1 MMRWSCCFAAIVLTV
16 CAMAERTSAKPE
28 LAFEQK
34 VQAPAGGA
42 NKPIEVGDGDVV
54 LIEGDARVRIVR
66 RREAHVRAIHDP
78 EERWVIL
85 MVDYAPAK
93 GKTPDGGV
101 DVDYTFNEVGEWPL
115 GESWTGPAVIDDYAI
130 AGGPPAHG
138 IGLTTEAGLIQ
149 VLATD
154 DPGRFADPAAIRTV
168 TYRGTG
174 RGGGSGQSFAVVEPR
189 LRAQASRNAQARSQ
203 IPGGAPVVSSSVEMR
218 VGTAQTPIAPAVPPA
233 ADSAP
238 VRVGGN
244 VPQPTK
250 VFDAPP
256 VVPDA
261 AVRDGVRG
269 IVILEITIGP
279 DGKVSAAKVLRSI
292 PLLDQAAVDAV
303 RQWRYTPT
311 ELNGVAVPVI
321 MTVPVRF

>member
-1 MMRWSCCFAAIVLTV
+1 
-16 CAMAERTSAKPE
+16 
-28 LAFEQK
+28 
-34 VQAPAGGA
+34 
-42 NKPIEVGDGDVV
+42 
-54 LIEGDARVRIVR
+54 
-66 RREAHVRAIHDP
+66 
-78 EERWVIL
+78 
-85 MVDYAPAK
+85 
-93 GKTPDGGV
+93 
-101 DVDYTFNEVGEWPL
+101 
-115 GESWTGPAVIDDYAI
+115 
-130 AGGPPAHG
+130 
-138 IGLTTEAGLIQ
+138 
-149 VLATD
+149 
-154 DPGRFADPAAIRTV
+154 
-168 TYRGTG
+168 
-174 RGGGSGQSFAVVEPR
+174 
-189 LRAQASRNAQARSQ
+189 
-203 IPGGAPVVSSSVEMR
+203 MR
-218 VGTAQTPIAPAVPPA
+218 VGTAHTPSAQAGPPA

-321 MTVPVRF
+321 MTVTVRF